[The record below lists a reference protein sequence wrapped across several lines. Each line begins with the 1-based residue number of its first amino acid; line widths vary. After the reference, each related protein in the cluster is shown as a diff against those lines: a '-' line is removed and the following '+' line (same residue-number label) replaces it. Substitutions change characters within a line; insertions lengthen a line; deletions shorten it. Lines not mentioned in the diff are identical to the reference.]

1 MKTYLLPCGC
11 GREIAVTPADAGGEA
26 PCPGCGGTVPVPK
39 LRDLGKLREAVPVV
53 TKRSSHWTAGH
64 TAILVGLLLA
74 ATSGLLAQVFRAQ
87 TPPPSVDVHDIER
100 QMQATSYVNAYG
112 NWATELRHRP
122 IAPPLT
128 PEELAYRNAEAVNA
142 MWRRRFTFTAAAAL
156 ALALTGLLAVVLRR
170 AAEGRTGATR

>member
-11 GREIAVTPADAGGEA
+11 GREVAVTPADAGGESS
-26 PCPGCGGTVPVPK
+26 CPGCGRAVPVPK

-53 TKRSSHWTAGH
+53 TKRSSRWSAGH

-74 ATSGLLAQVFRAQ
+74 ATSGLLTQLFRAQ
-87 TPPPSVDVHDIER
+87 TPPPTVDVHDIER

-128 PEELAYRNAEAVNA
+128 PEELVYRNAEAVNA
-142 MWRRRFTFTAAAAL
+142 TWRRRFTFAAAAAL

-170 AAEGRTGATR
+170 TAEGRTGAAR